1 MKKLISILTL
11 FVLMVVPS
19 LTLAQPETLW
29 TKTFG
34 GSTTDQGWSIQQTT
48 DGGYIITGMTNSF
61 GNGDYDVWL
70 IKTDSDG
77 NEEWNQTFGGSDHDQ
92 GRSVQQTTDGGFII
106 TGFTYSFG
114 NGDSDVWLIKT
125 DLNGNEEWNQ
135 TFGGSDTDLGR
146 SVQQTTD
153 GGYIIT
159 GWTNSFG
166 NGDYDVWLIK
176 TDSDGNEEWN
186 QTFGGSDHDEGHS
199 AQQTNDGGYIITG
212 YTYSF
217 GNGDRDVWLIKTDLQ
232 GSEVWN
238 LTFGGTNT
246 DHGWSVQQTTDG
258 GYIITGSTS
267 SFGNGSYDVWLIK
280 TDSQGSEVWN
290 STFGGTNTDHG
301 WFVQQTT
308 DGGYIITGWTNSF
321 GNGDYDVWLIKTDSQ
336 GSEVWNSTFGGSE
349 FDGGG
354 EVQQTTDG
362 GYIIAGSTYSFGNGY
377 GDVWL
382 IKTDSNGNLETST
395 IVGLPKTYTLAQP
408 YPNPFNPTT
417 TIAFSIPQT
426 EFVTVKVYNIVG
438 NEITTL
444 INDELSTGYHSIQ
457 WDGSHQPSGVYF
469 VKIQS
474 IGFVQTRKMVL
485 LK

>member
-1 MKKLISILTL
+1 MPFLADKMKKLISILTL

-77 NEEWNQTFGGSDHDQ
+77 NEEWNQTFGGSDHDE

-166 NGDYDVWLIK
+166 NGDSDVWLIK
-176 TDSDGNEEWN
+176 TD
-186 QTFGGSDHDEGHS
+186 
-199 AQQTNDGGYIITG
+199 
-212 YTYSF
+212 
-217 GNGDRDVWLIKTDLQ
+217 
-232 GSEVWN
+232 
-238 LTFGGTNT
+238 
-246 DHGWSVQQTTDG
+246 
-258 GYIITGSTS
+258 
-267 SFGNGSYDVWLIK
+267 
-280 TDSQGSEVWN
+280 
-290 STFGGTNTDHG
+290 
-301 WFVQQTT
+301 
-308 DGGYIITGWTNSF
+308 
-321 GNGDYDVWLIKTDSQ
+321 
-336 GSEVWNSTFGGSE
+336 
-349 FDGGG
+349 
-354 EVQQTTDG
+354 
-362 GYIIAGSTYSFGNGY
+362 
-377 GDVWL
+377 
-382 IKTDSNGNLETST
+382 
-395 IVGLPKTYTLAQP
+395 
-408 YPNPFNPTT
+408 
-417 TIAFSIPQT
+417 
-426 EFVTVKVYNIVG
+426 
-438 NEITTL
+438 
-444 INDELSTGYHSIQ
+444 
-457 WDGSHQPSGVYF
+457 
-469 VKIQS
+469 
-474 IGFVQTRKMVL
+474 
-485 LK
+485 

>member
-1 MKKLISILTL
+1 MPFLADKMKKLTSILTL

-176 TDSDGNEEWN
+176 TDS
-186 QTFGGSDHDEGHS
+186 
-199 AQQTNDGGYIITG
+199 
-212 YTYSF
+212 
-217 GNGDRDVWLIKTDLQ
+217 
-232 GSEVWN
+232 
-238 LTFGGTNT
+238 
-246 DHGWSVQQTTDG
+246 
-258 GYIITGSTS
+258 
-267 SFGNGSYDVWLIK
+267 
-280 TDSQGSEVWN
+280 QGSEVWN
-290 STFGGTNTDHG
+290 STFGGTASDVG
-301 WFVQQTT
+301 RSVKQT
-308 DGGYIITGWTNSF
+308 
-321 GNGDYDVWLIKTDSQ
+321 
-336 GSEVWNSTFGGSE
+336 
-349 FDGGG
+349 
-354 EVQQTTDG
+354 
-362 GYIIAGSTYSFGNGY
+362 
-377 GDVWL
+377 
-382 IKTDSNGNLETST
+382 
-395 IVGLPKTYTLAQP
+395 
-408 YPNPFNPTT
+408 
-417 TIAFSIPQT
+417 
-426 EFVTVKVYNIVG
+426 
-438 NEITTL
+438 
-444 INDELSTGYHSIQ
+444 
-457 WDGSHQPSGVYF
+457 
-469 VKIQS
+469 
-474 IGFVQTRKMVL
+474 
-485 LK
+485 

>member
-1 MKKLISILTL
+1 MPFLADKMKKVTSILTL

-106 TGFTYSFG
+106 TGFTYSIG

-176 TDSDGNEEWN
+176 PD
-186 QTFGGSDHDEGHS
+186 
-199 AQQTNDGGYIITG
+199 
-212 YTYSF
+212 
-217 GNGDRDVWLIKTDLQ
+217 
-232 GSEVWN
+232 
-238 LTFGGTNT
+238 
-246 DHGWSVQQTTDG
+246 
-258 GYIITGSTS
+258 
-267 SFGNGSYDVWLIK
+267 
-280 TDSQGSEVWN
+280 
-290 STFGGTNTDHG
+290 
-301 WFVQQTT
+301 
-308 DGGYIITGWTNSF
+308 
-321 GNGDYDVWLIKTDSQ
+321 
-336 GSEVWNSTFGGSE
+336 
-349 FDGGG
+349 
-354 EVQQTTDG
+354 
-362 GYIIAGSTYSFGNGY
+362 
-377 GDVWL
+377 
-382 IKTDSNGNLETST
+382 
-395 IVGLPKTYTLAQP
+395 
-408 YPNPFNPTT
+408 
-417 TIAFSIPQT
+417 
-426 EFVTVKVYNIVG
+426 
-438 NEITTL
+438 
-444 INDELSTGYHSIQ
+444 
-457 WDGSHQPSGVYF
+457 
-469 VKIQS
+469 
-474 IGFVQTRKMVL
+474 
-485 LK
+485 

>member
-1 MKKLISILTL
+1 MPFLADKMKKATSILTL

-217 GNGDRDVWLIKTDLQ
+217 GNGDRDVWLIKTDLNGNEEWNQTFGGSASDVGRSVKQTLDGGYIITGSTSSFGNGYGDVWLIKTDLQ

-238 LTFGGTNT
+238 STFGGTNT

-280 TDSQGSEVWN
+280 TD
-290 STFGGTNTDHG
+290 
-301 WFVQQTT
+301 
-308 DGGYIITGWTNSF
+308 
-321 GNGDYDVWLIKTDSQ
+321 
-336 GSEVWNSTFGGSE
+336 
-349 FDGGG
+349 
-354 EVQQTTDG
+354 
-362 GYIIAGSTYSFGNGY
+362 
-377 GDVWL
+377 
-382 IKTDSNGNLETST
+382 
-395 IVGLPKTYTLAQP
+395 
-408 YPNPFNPTT
+408 
-417 TIAFSIPQT
+417 
-426 EFVTVKVYNIVG
+426 
-438 NEITTL
+438 
-444 INDELSTGYHSIQ
+444 
-457 WDGSHQPSGVYF
+457 
-469 VKIQS
+469 
-474 IGFVQTRKMVL
+474 
-485 LK
+485 